1 LLGRRVLFA
10 NKLVVLSTYEIPM
23 ILFTSLVI
31 SIMGIPSDLNITNY
45 SEMILRKEDIEI
57 MAPVGSYESLMA
69 AIQGGANSVY
79 FGVEQLNMRS
89 KSSLNFTLK
98 DLHTIANT
106 CREHGIKSYLTVN
119 TIIYDHD
126 LQMMR
131 RIVDAAKEALVSAI
145 IASDM
150 AVINYAFEQG
160 VEIHAS
166 TQLNV
171 SNFEALKFFSRF
183 CDVIVTA
190 RELSL
195 MQVKAITKQI
205 EEQDVRGPKAELLR
219 IEAFVHGALCMAV
232 SGKCYLSLHEQN
244 SSANRGACKQTCRKA
259 YTVTE
264 KESGYQLE
272 IDNEYIMSP
281 KDLCTVG
288 FLDQVLDAGIRVLKI
303 EGRARSPEYVKTVVR
318 SYRQAADAYVDGL
331 YNRELADKL
340 TDNLSTVFNRG
351 FWDGYY
357 LGRKMGE
364 WSSEY
369 GSQAT
374 KRKVYLAK
382 GMNFFSNL
390 GVAEFFMEA
399 GELSVGEEVIITGP
413 STGVVEV
420 TVDEIRVNLIPV
432 EKALKGDSFSIKV
445 PEKVRRG
452 DRMYKIVD
460 ASETV
465 IQ

>member
-1 LLGRRVLFA
+1 M
-10 NKLVVLSTYEIPM
+10 KI
-23 ILFTSLVI
+23 
-31 SIMGIPSDLNITNY
+31 
-45 SEMILRKEDIEI
+45 RKEDIEI
-57 MAPVGSYESLMA
+57 MAPVGSFESLMA
-69 AIQGGANSVY
+69 AVQGGANSVY

-89 KSSLNFTLK
+89 KSTLNFTLN
-98 DLHTIANT
+98 DLHSIAAT
-106 CREHGIKSYLTVN
+106 CREHGLRSYLTVN

-126 LQMMR
+126 LSMMR
-131 RIVDAAKEALVSAI
+131 RIVNAAKEAQVTAI

-171 SNFEALKFFSRF
+171 SNTEALKFFSRF

-195 MQVKAITKQI
+195 TQVKEINKQI
-205 EEQDVRGPKAELLR
+205 HQQDIRGPKGELVR
-219 IEAFVHGALCMAV
+219 IEAFVHGALCMAI

-244 SSANRGACKQTCRKA
+244 SSANRGACRQTCRKA

-288 FLDQVLDAGIRVLKI
+288 FLDQVLDAGITVLKI
-303 EGRARSPEYVKTVVR
+303 EGRARSPEYVKTVSR
-318 SYRQAADAYVDGL
+318 AYRQAADAWVEGQ
-331 YNRELADKL
+331 YNASLSAEL
-340 TDNLSTVFNRG
+340 TDKLSTVFNRG

-364 WSSEY
+364 WSDQY

-382 GMNFFSNL
+382 CMNYFSNL
-390 GVAEFFMEA
+390 GVAEFLMEA
-399 GELSVGEEVIITGP
+399 GELSLENEVIITGP
-413 STGVVEV
+413 TTGVVEELI
-420 TVDEIRVNLIPV
+420 DEIRVNLQPV
-432 EKALKGDSFSIKV
+432 ISAVKGDSFSIKV
-445 PEKVRRG
+445 NERVRRG
-452 DRMYKIVD
+452 DRLYKIVD
-460 ASETV
+460 ATDVET
-465 IQ
+465 Q

>member
-1 LLGRRVLFA
+1 MRL
-10 NKLVVLSTYEIPM
+10 KK
-23 ILFTSLVI
+23 
-31 SIMGIPSDLNITNY
+31 D
-45 SEMILRKEDIEI
+45 DIEI
-57 MAPVGSYESLMA
+57 MAPVGSWESLVA
-69 AIQGGANSVY
+69 AAQGGANSIY

-89 KSSLNFTLK
+89 KSTLNFTIQ
-98 DLHTIANT
+98 DLPEIVNR
-106 CREHGIKSYLTVN
+106 CKSLGMKSYLTVN

-126 LQMMR
+126 LNMMR
-131 RIVDAAKEALVSAI
+131 RIVDAAKESGVSAI

-150 AVINYAFEQG
+150 AVINYAYDQG

-171 SNFEALKFFSRF
+171 SNTEALKFFSRF

-195 MQVKAITKQI
+195 TQVKEINRQI
-205 EEQDVRGPKAELLR
+205 ALQNICGPKGELVR

-244 SSANRGACKQTCRKA
+244 SSANRGACRQTCRKA

-288 FLDQVLDAGIRVLKI
+288 FLDQVLDAGITVLKI
-303 EGRARSPEYVKTVVR
+303 EGRARSPEYVKTVAR
-318 SYRQAADAYVDGL
+318 AYRDAADAYVDGL
-331 YNRELADKL
+331 YSRELAEQLTVKL
-340 TDNLSTVFNRG
+340 DTVFNRG

-357 LGRKMGE
+357 LGRKLGE
-364 WSSEY
+364 WSDQY
-369 GSQAT
+369 GSQAS

-382 GMNFFSNL
+382 GVNYFSNL
-390 GVAEFFMEA
+390 GVAEFYMES
-399 GELSVGEEVIITGP
+399 GELSVGNEILITGP
-413 STGVVEV
+413 STGVLEL
-420 TVDEIRVNLIPV
+420 TIDEIRVDLKPV
-432 EKALKGDSFSIKV
+432 QKTIKGEAFSIKV
-445 PEKVRRG
+445 PEKVRRA
-452 DRMYKIVD
+452 DRLYVVVD
-460 ASETV
+460 AGDV
-465 IQ
+465 QNQ